1 MRKVVSVN
9 EERFAGWKF
18 TLGPKL
24 GARALDRGP
33 GVRAVGLRY
42 VSALWTMKDVVR
54 MASRQAAQNAVDA
67 RRPIESS
74 QIQTSADPPTR
85 QPLGTKTV
93 GEKWQVQHPQAS
105 IMGQKPR

>member
-18 TLGPKL
+18 PLGPKL
-24 GARALDRGP
+24 GPRALDRGP

-67 RRPIESS
+67 GRPIESS
-74 QIQTSADPPTR
+74 QIPSSADPPTR

-93 GEKWQVQHPQAS
+93 AEKWQVQHPQAR
-105 IMGQKPR
+105 IIGQKPR